1 MENRKIYKCFISSP
15 GDCDEERDIT
25 EKVIDKLNNGLSKH
39 LGINFETFK
48 WENDVLPDMGKNGQE
63 IIDDAVEESNYDIF
77 IGIMGYRFGSP
88 TKIAGSGTEH
98 EYIKALEKK
107 SKNPNVRIIFF
118 FNNKDIN
125 PKTLD
130 FEQYSK
136 VQEFKSKIGNNG
148 IYVDYIGVSEF
159 EKKLGDNLE
168 IFTKSLSTQ
177 FNSKEIIDSIDEI
190 RNKLE
195 NDLKCSLKCFNEDSP
210 IWLDPIISKSSNL
223 SKNPSKNT
231 ENKVE
236 VSDILSYPKD
246 IIIKAPSEFGLTSL
260 AHFLKLE
267 AWKIGKT
274 FIYIDSKLTKKHK
287 IVRDLQNSI
296 TKDYKKETESIDC
309 IIIDS
314 VCFEE
319 PGILKMIKNVS
330 DSFKEIPI
338 IILNTIGNDL
348 FLTTEEDDEE
358 VKIDRQF
365 KNYYLLALPKS
376 EIRKIVNQYVVKKS
390 FNEDNDTVLNKVT
403 NDLEVLNIHRTA
415 KNCLAILKA
424 SSKIGVEH
432 SSVNRTKL
440 LDTILYIIFE
450 EYDIPTYKS
459 KKPDI
464 KDCTYVLGYF
474 CEILLKRSN
483 FEFSEEYFNSE
494 LRTFC
499 ENNYIELDLNYL
511 FQVLLD
517 NAIFAKRFDVY
528 YFKNVYWI
536 FYFLAHR
543 MNLNIEFRESIYN
556 DKIYVDFP
564 EIIEFYTG
572 IDRNK
577 EDAIKVLL
585 SDIRKTLTSVHEKV
599 KIPGN
604 LNPYNSISWEP
615 DVKSLEIEE
624 EKISKNVISSGLPDA
639 LKDKY
644 NDKHYNQIRPY
655 NQVINTVMKDY
666 SFKVLMRQIT
676 ASSRVLRNSDFVD
689 SNLKKEFLNEII
701 SGWNE
706 VTKLLIILTPILAE
720 KGNAAFEGARFEL
733 NDEDFDVNN
742 SDEKKMRV
750 LLSIPTNIVN
760 FFKNDLF
767 SSKMG
772 PLICS
777 EAEQQQNSL
786 LKHELM
792 LLIANERPKNW
803 NTVLDK
809 YIVELDKNSF
819 FLSDIAVILQVQFNY
834 HVTEVNDRRILGNLM
849 HKCRAKHY
857 FKDNN
862 PDLKLINKARN
873 DGRSKHLKQHR

>member
-1 MENRKIYKCFISSP
+1 MENLKVYKCFISSP
-15 GDCDEERDIT
+15 GDCNEEREIS
-25 EKVIDKLNNGLSKH
+25 EKVIGKLNSGLAKH
-39 LGINFETFK
+39 LNVKFETFK
-48 WENDVLPDMGKNGQE
+48 WENDVLPDVGKNGQE
-63 IIDDAVEESNYDIF
+63 IIDESVEESNYDIF
-77 IGIMGYRFGSP
+77 IGIMGYRFGTP

-98 EYIKALEKK
+98 EYIKAVEKK
-107 SKNPNVRIIFF
+107 LKNPSIRIIFF
-118 FNNKDIN
+118 FNNENVDPKD
-125 PKTLD
+125 LD
-130 FEQYSK
+130 FEQYQK
-136 VQEFKSKIGNNG
+136 VQQFKSNIGRNG
-148 IYVDYIGVSEF
+148 LYVDYKGVSKF
-159 EKKLGDNLE
+159 EEKLENNLE
-168 IFTKSLSTQ
+168 LFAKSLSTQ
-177 FNSKEIIDSIDEI
+177 FKSKEIVDSIDRI
-190 RNKLE
+190 RIKLE
-195 NDLKCSLKCFNEDSP
+195 NDLKFSLKCYNEDSP
-210 IWLDPIISKSSNL
+210 IWLDPIISTSSNL

-231 ENKVE
+231 ENRVNISE
-236 VSDILSYPKD
+236 ILNNSED
-246 IIIKAPSEFGLTSL
+246 IIIKAPSEFGLSSL

-274 FIYIDSKLTKKHK
+274 FIYIDSELTKKHK
-287 IVRDLQNSI
+287 IVKDLQNTI
-296 TKDYKKETESIDC
+296 TKEYKKENESIDC

-319 PGILKMIKNVS
+319 HGTLKMIKNVTE
-330 DSFKEIPI
+330 SFKEIPI

-348 FLTTEEDDEE
+348 FLTTEEEDED
-358 VKIDRQF
+358 VKIDRKF
-365 KNYYLLALPKS
+365 KNYYLLALPQS
-376 EIRKIVNQYVVKKS
+376 EIRKIVNQYMVNKS

-432 SSVNRTKL
+432 TSVNRTKL
-440 LDTILYIIFE
+440 LDTILSIIFE

-474 CEILLKRSN
+474 CELLLKRGD
-483 FEFSEEYFNSE
+483 FEFSEDYFRTE
-494 LRTFC
+494 LKVFC
-499 ENNYIELDLNYL
+499 EENYIELDLNYL
-511 FQVLLD
+511 FQVLID
-517 NAIFAKRFDVY
+517 NAIFAKRIDLYF
-528 YFKNVYWI
+528 FKNVYWV

-543 MNLNIEFRESIYN
+543 MNLNTHFKENIYKE
-556 DKIYVDFP
+556 KIYVDFP

-585 SDIRKTLTSVHEKV
+585 SDIKETLATVHEKV

-604 LNPYNSISWEP
+604 LNPYNAISWEP
-615 DVKSLEIEE
+615 DVKSLEKEE

-644 NDKHYNQIRPY
+644 NDRHYDQIRPY

-689 SNLKKEFLNEII
+689 SELKKEFLDEILN
-701 SGWNE
+701 GWNE
-706 VTKLLIILTPILAE
+706 VTKLLIVLTPILAQ
-720 KGNAAFEGARFEL
+720 KGIAAFEGARFEL
-733 NDEDFDVNN
+733 DDEDFNITDIE
-742 SDEKKMRV
+742 EKKLRV

-767 SSKMG
+767 SNKMG
-772 PLICS
+772 PLIS
-777 EAEQQQNSL
+777 SKANLEKNSL

-792 LLIANERPKNW
+792 ILISKERPKNW
-803 NTVLDK
+803 NAIIDN

-819 FLSDIAVILQVQFNY
+819 FLSDIALTLKVQFNY
-834 HVTEVNDRRILGNLM
+834 HVTEVNERRILGNLM

-857 FKDNN
+857 YNNNN
-862 PDLKLINKARN
+862 PDLKLINRARN
-873 DGRSKHLKQHR
+873 DSRSKHF